1 MAEVSFDTL
10 EALARNPV
18 PSETDASIV
27 SGYRRWVSAATPIKI
42 EYNFYQ
48 QGDGDNFAALD
59 TFVSGLARPFAAS
72 VELVNVDSAN
82 TDAGHPSAELEGVES
97 DANFRRVTVHDA
109 DTTAD
114 AGIIVKVYGF

>member
-10 EALARNPV
+10 EALARKPV

-27 SGYRRWVSAATPIKI
+27 SGYTRWTVVQGPIKT
-42 EYNFYQ
+42 EFSFYQ
-48 QGDGDNFAALD
+48 QADGDNFAASD
-59 TFVSGLARPFAAS
+59 TFVSGLAHPIAAS

-82 TDAGHPSAELEGVES
+82 TDTGHPSAELEGVES
-97 DANFRRVTVHDA
+97 DSNFKRVTVHDA
-109 DTTAD
+109 DTTSD

>member
-97 DANFRRVTVHDA
+97 DANFRRVTVP